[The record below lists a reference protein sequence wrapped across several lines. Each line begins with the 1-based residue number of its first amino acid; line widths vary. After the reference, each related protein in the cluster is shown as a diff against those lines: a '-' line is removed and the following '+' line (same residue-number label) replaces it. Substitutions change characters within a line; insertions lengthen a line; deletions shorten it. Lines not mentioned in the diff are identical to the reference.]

1 MSAKYTFLAWEIEL
15 TNPLLKIALLQLANN
30 SNDDGI
36 SWYAIEKMAKR
47 AGMSESSFRRKTQEL
62 ESMGLLKIIR
72 RQNKTSVYK
81 LLLSLQQ
88 VGVNAGPVDN
98 SNGGCQS
105 DRSGGVSVTPDL
117 KRDPNNKKIN
127 KKESKN
133 PVDNSKK
140 EESKLDT
147 KDPNFRTRY
156 ETEEPRT
163 AEVHNTRNISHTN
176 FENPSPR
183 KKCSAVIEAE
193 LRTKEFKEKRDPKI
207 EQEYLAELKR
217 LSGLASDKK
226 NE

>member
-15 TNPLLKIALLQLANN
+15 TNPLLKIAILQLANN

-36 SWYAIEKMAKR
+36 SWYGIEKMAKR

-62 ESMGLLKIIR
+62 ESMGLLKITR
-72 RQNKTSVYK
+72 RKNKTSVYK
-81 LLLSLQQ
+81 LLLSLHQ
-88 VGVNAGPVDN
+88 VYGNTGVVDN
-98 SNGGCQS
+98 SNEGCHS

-127 KKESKN
+127 KKEQKN
-133 PVDNSKK
+133 AVDNSQPTPY
-140 EESKLDT
+140 KLNP
-147 KDPNFRTRY
+147 KDPNFHTRY
-156 ETEEPRT
+156 ETEEQRH
-163 AEVHNTRNISHTN
+163 AEQHHTRNISNTN
-176 FENPSPR
+176 FENPAPR
-183 KKCSAVIEAE
+183 KKCAAVIAA
-193 LRTKEFKEKRDPKI
+193 EKRKQDFEKNKDPKV